1 MCAQAPEAP
10 SFKMPDAPKLPDAPK
25 MDFKMPD
32 APKAPSFDMPK
43 FDAPKM
49 DAPKFDAPKMDAPK
63 MDMPSFSARIS
74 AKLELSS
81 PPRLHHGLRAVDATP
96 ARRRGGVV
104 SRPSISQPGGI
115 RRERTS

>member
-49 DAPKFDAPKMDAPK
+49 DAPK

-74 AKLELSS
+74 AKLKLS
-81 PPRLHHGLRAVDATP
+81 PPPRRHRGLHAVDATP
-96 ARRRGGVV
+96 ARRRGGAVA
-104 SRPSISQPGGI
+104 RPSIGQPGGI
-115 RRERTS
+115 R

>member
-1 MCAQAPEAP
+1 
-10 SFKMPDAPKLPDAPK
+10 MPDAPKLPDAPK

-49 DAPKFDAPKMDAPK
+49 DAPKFDMPKFDAPKMDAPK

-74 AKLELSS
+74 AKLKLSS
-81 PPRLHHGLRAVDATP
+81 PPRLHHGLHAIDATP

-104 SRPSISQPGGI
+104 SRASISQPGGI